1 MAYTDREDVNYAG
14 MLFYL
19 GKTRTPLLSRILR
32 LPVSA
37 LDFNLET
44 AIQAGIVRTVNSPY
58 FSTAQ
63 PVAMGAPTQ
72 PSISEASSIAPV
84 ADTITRGQDT
94 NVTQIHQYLAEVTY
108 MKQSS
113 NGERSGLNT
122 NEPINPTD
130 ELGFQVSG
138 HLLQIALDL
147 DKSLVAGSYAAPSTS
162 ATAGK
167 TRGLSE
173 AIATNTVA
181 AGTAQLSKTMID
193 NLVGTMAGNGAIL
206 QDLVMLANA
215 YQMKKIND
223 IYGNPNMSL
232 NVGGTQIITIYTPY
246 GAIEVMYEP
255 NVATSEIDIVEASIC
270 KLVIQPVNGRY
281 IIVEDKQIV
290 GAALAKHVYMQAG
303 FDYGAEE
310 MHGKITGLATS

>member
-1 MAYTDREDVNYAG
+1 MIDTREDVNYAG

-19 GKTRTPLLSRILR
+19 GKTRTPFLSRIMR

-37 LDFNLET
+37 LDFSLET
-44 AIQAGIVRTVNSPY
+44 AIQAGLVRTVNSPY

-72 PSISEASSIAPV
+72 PAISEATSVAPT

-122 NEPINPTD
+122 NEPINPVD
-130 ELGFQVSG
+130 ELNFQVNT

-147 DKSLVAGSYAAPSTS
+147 DKSLVAGSYQAPATS

-181 AGTAQLSKTMID
+181 AGAAQLSKTMID

-206 QDLVMLANA
+206 QDLVILAKA
-215 YQMKKIND
+215 YQIKKINY
-223 IYGNPNMSL
+223 IFCNPTMST
-232 NVGGTQIITIYTPY
+232 NAGGTQIITIYTPY

-255 NVATSEIDIVEASIC
+255 NVATSEIDIVEASTC

-290 GAALAKHVYMQAG
+290 GAALAKHIYLQTG
-303 FDYGAEE
+303 LDYGAEE
-310 MHGKITGLATS
+310 YHGKITGL